1 LITRHSQSH
10 AILNHLGVPSV
21 AMTGNP
27 KNLAGEGIVVD
38 VLVLEV
44 RVRGVRMLRVEDL
57 AEAFRVVR
65 DPDEG
70 ALGYPTARLTLKTG
84 SRPQLAQVHLVS
96 LAEYSSVPTQSCELR
111 VLLRASLAP

>member
-1 LITRHSQSH
+1 VVSQSTRVAISDFALALSFSPLDSWGEVALITRHTQSH
-10 AILNHLGVPSV
+10 AVLNHLGVPSL
-21 AMTGNP
+21 AMAGNP

-70 ALGYPTARLTLKTG
+70 ALGYPSARLILKTG
-84 SRPQLAQVHLVS
+84 SRRQLA
-96 LAEYSSVPTQSCELR
+96 
-111 VLLRASLAP
+111 